1 MKTNIDYKLDELLVN
16 WHRHRSGYQHTR
28 GFSSQDGTCKDFRA
42 PCHFDW
48 SNGAADARADALE
61 VAAVD
66 EAMDKIPNQ
75 PHRWRTAL
83 EFEARNLSS
92 GAAVWTSPVL
102 PRDLGE
108 REVLVMEARNKLMNE
123 LRKDGVL
130 G

>member
-1 MKTNIDYKLDELLVN
+1 LKTDIDYKLDELLIN
-16 WHRHRSGYQHTR
+16 WHRYQSRYRHTR
-28 GFSSQDGTCKDFRA
+28 GYASQDGTCKDFRA

-48 SNGAADARADALE
+48 ANGAADARADALE

-66 EAMDKIPNQ
+66 EAMEKIPNI

-83 EFEARNLSS
+83 AFEARNLAS
-92 GAAVWTSPVL
+92 GAVVWSSPVL
-102 PRDLGE
+102 PRNIEE
-108 REVLVMEARNKLMNE
+108 REVLVIEARNRLMIE